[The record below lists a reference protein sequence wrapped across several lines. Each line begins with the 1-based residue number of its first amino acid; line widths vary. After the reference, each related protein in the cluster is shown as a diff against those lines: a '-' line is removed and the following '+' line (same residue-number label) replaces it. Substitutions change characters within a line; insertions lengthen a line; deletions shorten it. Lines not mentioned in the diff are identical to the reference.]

1 MANGKAKG
9 NKGEREVAKWFKDW
23 TGYDFTR
30 VPSSGGLRWHRKNDT
45 VGDLIC
51 ADEKHG
57 RRFPFSVESKKYRE
71 ITILP
76 CIIGQKAN
84 TLDFWSQAKEDS
96 ERSGKEPILFMRYN
110 NMKKNTYFVV
120 VNEDI
125 GKWIISYL
133 NHKIDNYI
141 MKLTSNEQKF
151 YLMSSE
157 ILLQVKYI
165 DMYKFV
171 RKKLKKA

>member
-1 MANGKAKG
+1 MANGKKKG
-9 NKGEREVAKWFKDW
+9 NKGEREVANWFKKW

-30 VPSSGGLRWHRKNDT
+30 IPASGGLRWKNVKDT
-45 VGDLIC
+45 VGDIIC
-51 ADEKHG
+51 TDDKHSG
-57 RRFPFSVESKKYRE
+57 RFPFSVESKKYKE
-71 ITILP
+71 IEILP

-84 TLDFWSQAKEDS
+84 TLTFWEQAKDDGD
-96 ERSGKEPILFMRYN
+96 RGGKEPILFMRYN
-110 NMKKNTYFVV
+110 NMKRNTYFVV

-125 GKWIISYL
+125 GKWILKHL

-157 ILLQVKYI
+157 LLMKVDYKEI
-165 DMYKFV
+165 YKFI
-171 RKKLKKA
+171 RKKLKG